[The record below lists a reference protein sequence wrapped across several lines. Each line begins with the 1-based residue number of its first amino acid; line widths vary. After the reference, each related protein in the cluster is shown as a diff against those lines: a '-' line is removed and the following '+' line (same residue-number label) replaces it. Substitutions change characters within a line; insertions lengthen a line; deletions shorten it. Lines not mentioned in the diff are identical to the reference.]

1 MCTFFV
7 GVCKNLNSP
16 ICGCLQKL
24 EFSNLHAIWFE
35 RDDLDLNKL
44 LLSTKCWPPAWD
56 SMFNSDRYGFASRT
70 WSTNT
75 CRVIGSDSR
84 SPTEPWSRLKDAMR
98 MKDSGLEDLNVLGWY
113 LFLASLRIIMG
124 EAHAVHAWSA
134 GDLILLK
141 VVHGIAVG
149 IYSQDCYDM
158 FRQNQ
163 FRIHINFPFP
173 LRLAGRTHPSV
184 WVKVKCHNGSRK
196 AMSTKVIPD
205 LSAALTLAS
214 WWWEQQGKQ
223 EEQELRRE
231 RRNFRKGHIYDL
243 AQFESKFSA
252 LEHVSHRF

>member
-1 MCTFFV
+1 M
-7 GVCKNLNSP
+7 
-16 ICGCLQKL
+16 
-24 EFSNLHAIWFE
+24 
-35 RDDLDLNKL
+35 
-44 LLSTKCWPPAWD
+44 STKCWPPAWD

-75 CRVIGSDSR
+75 CRVIGSDPR

-98 MKDSGLEDLNVLGWY
+98 MKESGLEDLNVLGMLGWH
-113 LFLASLRIIMG
+113 LFLAILLITMG
-124 EAHAVHAWSA
+124 KAHAVHACST
-134 GDLILLK
+134 GDLMLLK
-141 VVHGIAVG
+141 VLHGIAVG

-184 WVKVKCHNGSRK
+184 WVKVKGHNGSRK

-223 EEQELRRE
+223 EEQEQRRE
-231 RRNFRKGHIYDL
+231 RRNSSKGHTYDL
-243 AQFESKFSA
+243 AQFECKFSA
-252 LEHVSHRF
+252 LNMWVIVSNVSSA